1 MPPIHVVLYK
11 DDDGNLNQ
19 RRNPTLSYGSLNME
33 DRKLRS
39 DAFELIYKRYIKDD
53 PARVASF
60 QEELIKAEI
69 ASEIYKLRDQEDMT
83 REQLANLIGT
93 TASVIED
100 IEEADYDG
108 DFLSMA
114 SRIAPALH
122 RRVEVRLVPVEATGS
137 TGIAL

>member
-1 MPPIHVVLYK
+1 MEK
-11 DDDGNLNQ
+11 KNL
-19 RRNPTLSYGSLNME
+19 T
-33 DRKLRS
+33 S

-60 QEELIKAEI
+60 QEELTKAEI
-69 ASEIYKLRDQEDMT
+69 AREIYDLRDQAGLT
-83 REQLANLIGT
+83 HEQLADLIGT

-114 SRIAPALH
+114 SRIAAALH
-122 RRVEVRLVPVEATGS
+122 RRVEVRFVPMGAEGCAD
-137 TGIAL
+137 GIPA